1 MFAWCLPRVRFYRRV
16 LNYFLPDWAWLLL
29 LLSAIATATLM
40 GLLQVWPLALLVDT
54 VLSPTPVG
62 AEAPTRGWLQS
73 LVHRWTEQPRYQIAG
88 LACFALLLRMLQE
101 LANVSASVLSHRL
114 GSCGLLRVR
123 CDLFRKLQSLHIAFH
138 HSQPQG
144 DTIYRLTS
152 DAAGCQGVLNVMIET
167 LVAACTLVV
176 MLAVLWQR
184 NAQLTLIAL
193 AVVPLLLVTNV
204 WFGRVLR
211 DRSVQAKQRESQFTT
226 TARQSVASMLL
237 VQAFGREHQE
247 MQMFRSLA
255 DSSLRAWFQFH
266 RQFAC
271 YRLCVGMIMG
281 LGAALIFAMGGQAV
295 YRDQVLSPNPAGMTV
310 GDLVV
315 FLTYLAMLY
324 DPLCKLSGAATTIQ
338 QSAVGMRRVFDVLDR
353 QPAVEDAVDC
363 LPLPVR
369 PRAITFDRLSF
380 HYETRHQVLHDLS
393 LRIEPGEMVAF
404 VGGSGGG
411 KSTLLNLLPRFYD
424 PVSGSL
430 RLDEHDAREVCLR
443 DLRSHIALVLQESM
457 ILPTTIAENI
467 AYGRADATQDEIR
480 EAAELAGA
488 AEFID
493 ILPDGL
499 ETEIREG
506 GANLS
511 GGQRQRIAIA
521 RALLT
526 RAPIL
531 VLDEPSSALDPLHEQ
546 RLRETLQRIKGTRTI
561 VLVSHRMNTVVDCD
575 RIYVMD
581 RGRIIEQGT
590 HNQLLLRGG
599 AYCALAGQRPAAMAA

>member
-16 LNYFLPDWAWLLL
+16 LSYFLPDWVWLLL

-54 VLSPTPVG
+54 VLSVAPVG
-62 AEAPTRGWLQS
+62 AEVPARGRLQS
-73 LVHRWTEQPRYQIAG
+73 LLQRWSDQAHYQIVG
-88 LACFALLLRMLQE
+88 LACLALLLRLLQE

-114 GSCGLLRVR
+114 SSLGLLRVR

-176 MLAVLWQR
+176 MLGVLWQR
-184 NAQLTLIAL
+184 NTQLTLIAL

-211 DRSVQAKQRESQFTT
+211 DRSLQAKQRESQFTT

-281 LGAALIFAMGGQAV
+281 LGAALIFAMGGQTV
-295 YRDQVLSPNPAGMTV
+295 YRDQILSPNPAGMTV

-353 QPAVEDAVDC
+353 QPAVEDALDC

-380 HYETRHQVLHDLS
+380 HYETRQQVLHDLS

-430 RLDEHDAREVCLR
+430 RLDEHDARDVCLR

-467 AYGRADATQDEIR
+467 AYGRADASREEIR
-480 EAAELAGA
+480 EAAELSGA

-493 ILPDGL
+493 RLPDGL

-561 VLVSHRMNTVVDCD
+561 VLVSHRMNTVIDCD
-575 RIYVMD
+575 CIYVMD
-581 RGRIIEQGT
+581 RGRIVEHGT
-590 HNQLLLRGG
+590 HAQLLLRGG

>member
-1 MFAWCLPRVRFYRRV
+1 MQLV
-16 LNYFLPDWAWLLL
+16 LLL
-29 LLSAIATATLM
+29 LAIGTATVA

-54 VLSPTPVG
+54 VL
-62 AEAPTRGWLQS
+62 APDAADPDGTQGPLRALVQRGS
-73 LVHRWTEQPRYQIAG
+73 EYPHYQIVALAG
-88 LACFALLLRMLQE
+88 LAVALRMLQE
-101 LANVSASVLSHRL
+101 VANVSASVLNHRIV
-114 GSCGLLRVR
+114 SRGLLRVR

-144 DTIYRLTS
+144 DTIYRLTN

-167 LVAACTLVV
+167 LVAACSLAV
-176 MLAVLWQR
+176 MLVILWQR
-184 NAQLTLIAL
+184 NSFLTAIAL
-193 AVVPLLLVTNV
+193 AVVPLLLITNIRY
-204 WFGRVLR
+204 GRVLR
-211 DRSVQAKQRESQFTT
+211 ERSLNAKQRESQFTT
-226 TARQSVASMLL
+226 TARQSVASILL

-247 MQMFRSLA
+247 MQMFRNLA
-255 DSSLRAWFQFH
+255 DSTLRAWFQFH
-266 RQFAC
+266 RQFAF

-281 LGAALIFAMGGQAV
+281 LGGALIFAFGGQMV
-295 YRDQVLSPNPAGMTV
+295 YRDQVLGLNPSGMTI
-310 GDLVV
+310 GDLMV

-324 DPLCKLSGAATTIQ
+324 DPLCKLSGAATNVQ
-338 QSAVGMRRVFDVLDR
+338 QPAVGMRRVFEVLDR
-353 QPAVEDAVDC
+353 QPAVQDAVDC
-363 LPLPVR
+363 LALPVR
-369 PRAITFDRLSF
+369 PRTLSF
-380 HYETRHQVLHDLS
+380 ENLSFDYDGRHRVLNDLC

-404 VGGSGGG
+404 VGTSGGG

-424 PVSGSL
+424 PTSGIL
-430 RLDEHDAREVCLR
+430 RLDQYDARQISLR

-467 AYGRADATQDEIR
+467 AYGRPGATREEIR

-493 ILPDGL
+493 VLPDGL

-506 GANLS
+506 GVNLS

-526 RAPIL
+526 EAPIL
-531 VLDEPSSALDPLHEQ
+531 VLDEPSSALDPFHEQ
-546 RLRETLQRIKGTRTI
+546 RLRETLCRIKGTRTI

-575 RIYVMD
+575 CIYVLE

-590 HNQLLLRGG
+590 HAELLACGDTYR
-599 AYCALAGQRPAAMAA
+599 ALAGHRSTTDHGQRVAA

>member
-1 MFAWCLPRVRFYRRV
+1 MFSWIFPRAPFYRRV
-16 LNYFLPDWAWLLL
+16 LGYFLPDWGWLLL
-29 LLSAIATATLM
+29 LLSAIATATLV
-40 GLLQVWPLALLVDT
+40 GLLQVWPMALLVDT
-54 VLSPTPVG
+54 VLSPHPI
-62 AEAPTRGWLQS
+62 RGGLLQT
-73 LVHRWTEQPRYQIAG
+73 LVHRWADQPHYQIAA
-88 LACFALLLRMLQE
+88 LAALALGLRMLQE
-101 LANVSASVLSHRL
+101 LANVSASVINHRL
-114 GSCGLLRVR
+114 GSSGLLRVR

-152 DAAGCQGVLNVMIET
+152 DAAGCQGVLNVLIET
-167 LVAACTLVV
+167 LVAACTLTV
-176 MLAVLWQR
+176 MLGVLWQR

-211 DRSVQAKQRESQFTT
+211 DRSLHAKQRESQFTS

-237 VQAFGREHQE
+237 VQAFGREHLE

-255 DSSLRAWFQFH
+255 GSSLQAWFRFH

-271 YRLCVGMIMG
+271 YRLCVGTIMG
-281 LGAALIFAMGGQAV
+281 VGGASIFALGGQMV
-295 YRDQVLSPNPAGMTV
+295 YRDQILSPDPHGMTI
-310 GDLVV
+310 GDLVI
-315 FLTYLAMLY
+315 FLAYLTMLY

-338 QSAVGMRRVFDVLDR
+338 QSAVGMRRVFEVLDR
-353 QPAVEDAVDC
+353 QPAVQDAPGC
-363 LPLPVR
+363 LPLAVQ
-369 PRAITFDRLSF
+369 PRSISFDHLSF
-380 HYETRHQVLHDLS
+380 HYDDRHQVLHDVCLQ
-393 LRIEPGEMVAF
+393 IEAGEMVAF
-404 VGGSGGG
+404 VGSSGGG

-424 PVSGSL
+424 PVSGAL
-430 RLDEHDAREVCLR
+430 RLDHHDARDVCLR

-467 AYGRADATQDEIR
+467 AYGRTGASREEIR
-480 EAAELAGA
+480 EAAELSGA

-499 ETEIREG
+499 DTEIREA

-561 VLVSHRMNTVVDCD
+561 ILVSHRMNTVVDCD
-575 RIYVMD
+575 RIYVLD
-581 RGRIIEQGT
+581 RGRIVEQGT
-590 HNQLLLRGG
+590 HGELLRRGG
-599 AYCALAGQRPAAMAA
+599 HYCALAGYKPAAVAA